1 MTISHKLEDKK
12 KSFLNIFW
20 KKKHPKDLLKIL
32 LCAVDKRNSKNIKMT
47 QNFK

>member
-12 KSFLNIFW
+12 QSFLNIFW
-20 KKKHPKDLLKIL
+20 KKKKHPKDLKIL
-32 LCAVDKRNSKNIKMT
+32 LCAVDKRNSKNIRMT